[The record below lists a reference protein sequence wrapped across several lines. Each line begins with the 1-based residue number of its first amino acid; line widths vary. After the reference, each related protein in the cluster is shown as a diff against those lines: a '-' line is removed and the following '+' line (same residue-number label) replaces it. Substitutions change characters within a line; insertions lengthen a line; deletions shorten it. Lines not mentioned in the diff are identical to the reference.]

1 MTLSGQIRVLKHPN
15 PYAFNKKKMSVTKD
29 TKLGLGHRD
38 ATRVQ
43 SRISVYYRLDSLKS
57 RWPMVVIN
65 LSALQLCDLKV
76 IFSVV
81 LPSE

>member
-15 PYAFNKKKMSVTKD
+15 QYAFNKKKVSVTKD
-29 TKLGLGHRD
+29 TKLGLGYRD

>member
-1 MTLSGQIRVLKHPN
+1 MLSI
-15 PYAFNKKKMSVTKD
+15 KKKVSVTKD
-29 TKLGLGHRD
+29 TKLGLGYRD
-38 ATRVQ
+38 TTRVQ